1 MYAWKVF
8 PRVEDTVCGNNFHVN
23 SFCVKISHKS
33 RYNPA
38 KHQDLTVNLPQA
50 ASTAPPPSLV
60 RALRRVLRPLVRLML
75 ASGATYPWVSELL
88 KALFVEVA
96 EEDFRIDGK
105 PPTDSRVSL
114 VSGVHRKEVNRLRRE
129 KTSGAESVPSVVS
142 LGAQLVAVWLASPR
156 YLDESGRPRPL
167 ARFASEGGELSFEA
181 LVAGV
186 NSDIRPRVVLDEW
199 LRLGV
204 VHFDSE
210 QRVCLNVDAFVPAE
224 GFDEKAF
231 YFGHNLHD
239 HISAA
244 SHNLSGAPKPFLDRS
259 VHYDAL
265 SAASVTTL
273 AAQADKA
280 GMTALLAINKSAMA
294 LEQTDAGQAAPRQ
307 RITFGI
313 YFYSEPA
320 EAKDAAQSSAAAP
333 ALDTAGAKP

>member
-1 MYAWKVF
+1 M
-8 PRVEDTVCGNNFHVN
+8 N
-23 SFCVKISHKS
+23 SPEAV
-33 RYNPA
+33 
-38 KHQDLTVNLPQA
+38 
-50 ASTAPPPSLV
+50 STAPPPSLV

-75 ASGATYPWVSELL
+75 ARGATYPWVSELL
-88 KALFVEVA
+88 KVLFVEVA
-96 EEDFRIDGK
+96 EEDFRIGAK

-129 KTSGAESVPSVVS
+129 KISHGESAPSVVS
-142 LGAQLVAVWLASPR
+142 LGAQLVAVWLASSR

-167 ARFASEGGELSFEA
+167 TRFASDGGELSFEA

-244 SHNLSGAPKPFLDRS
+244 AHNLSGAPKPFLERS

-265 SAASVTTL
+265 SADSVAAL
-273 AAQADKA
+273 AAQSEKA
-280 GMTALLAINKSAMA
+280 GMSALLAINKSAMA
-294 LEQTDAGQAAPRQ
+294 LEQADADKPSPR
-307 RITFGI
+307 RRMTFGI
-313 YFYSEPA
+313 YFYSEAAEPDGGAQPA
-320 EAKDAAQSSAAAP
+320 DSIGAP
-333 ALDTAGAKP
+333 

>member
-1 MYAWKVF
+1 M
-8 PRVEDTVCGNNFHVN
+8 
-23 SFCVKISHKS
+23 
-33 RYNPA
+33 
-38 KHQDLTVNLPQA
+38 QLPEA
-50 ASTAPPPSLV
+50 NGTAPPPSLV

-75 ASGATYPWVSELL
+75 ARGATYPWVSELL

-96 EEDFRIDGK
+96 EEDRRVGSK

-129 KTSGAESVPSVVS
+129 KISRGESIPSAVS

-156 YLDESGRPRPL
+156 YLDENGRPRPL
-167 ARFASEGGELSFEA
+167 PRFASEGGELSFEA

-204 VHFDSE
+204 VHFDSA
-210 QRVCLNVDAFVPAE
+210 QRICLNVEAFVPAE

-244 SHNLSGAPKPFLDRS
+244 AHNLSGAPKAFLDRS

-265 SAASVTTL
+265 SAESVAAL
-273 AAQADKA
+273 AAQSEKA
-280 GMTALLAINKSAMA
+280 GMAALLAINKSAMA
-294 LEQTDAGQAAPRQ
+294 LEQADAGKPSPRQ
-307 RITFGI
+307 RMTFGI
-313 YFYSEPA
+313 YFFSEPA
-320 EAKDAAQSSAAAP
+320 QSAEAGPPDPSTGTP
-333 ALDTAGAKP
+333 

>member
-1 MYAWKVF
+1 MNIPDA
-8 PRVEDTVCGNNFHVN
+8 
-23 SFCVKISHKS
+23 
-33 RYNPA
+33 PA
-38 KHQDLTVNLPQA
+38 
-50 ASTAPPPSLV
+50 TAPPASLV
-60 RALRRVLRPLVRLML
+60 RALRHVLRPLVRLML
-75 ASGATYPWVSELL
+75 ARGATYPWVSELL

-96 EEDFRIDGK
+96 EEDFRIGTE

-129 KTSGAESVPSVVS
+129 KLSGGESVPSVVS
-142 LGAQLVAVWLASPR
+142 LGAQLVATWLASPR
-156 YLDESGRPRPL
+156 YLDESGHPWPL
-167 ARFASEGGELSFEA
+167 PRFASEGGELSFEA

-210 QRVCLNVDAFVPAE
+210 QRICLNVDAFVPAE

-244 SHNLSGAPKPFLDRS
+244 AHNLSGAPSPFLERS

-265 SAASVTTL
+265 SAESIAAL
-273 AAQADKA
+273 AAQSEKA
-280 GMTALLAINKSAMA
+280 GMSALLAINKSAMA
-294 LEQTDAGQAAPRQ
+294 LEEADAGQSTPRQ
-307 RITFGI
+307 RMTFGI
-313 YFYSEPA
+313 YFYAEPA
-320 EAKDAAQSSAAAP
+320 QPVADAQPVDAKGTP
-333 ALDTAGAKP
+333 R

>member
-1 MYAWKVF
+1 MNTPEA
-8 PRVEDTVCGNNFHVN
+8 PG
-23 SFCVKISHKS
+23 
-33 RYNPA
+33 A
-38 KHQDLTVNLPQA
+38 
-50 ASTAPPPSLV
+50 APPPSLV
-60 RALRRVLRPLVRLML
+60 RALRHVLRPLVRLML
-75 ASGATYPWVSELL
+75 ARGATYPWVSELL

-96 EEDFRIDGK
+96 EEDFRIDSK
-105 PPTDSRVSL
+105 SPTDSRVSL

-129 KTSGAESVPSVVS
+129 KVSRGESVPSVVS
-142 LGAQLVAVWLASPR
+142 LGAQLVAVWLASSR
-156 YLDESGRPRPL
+156 YVDEDGHPRPL
-167 ARFASEGGELSFEA
+167 ARFASEGGDLSFEA

-210 QRVCLNVDAFVPAE
+210 QRVCLNVDAFVPGE
-224 GFDEKAF
+224 GFEEKAF

-244 SHNLSGAPKPFLDRS
+244 AHNMSGAPKPFLERS

-265 SAASVTTL
+265 SAVSIEAL
-273 AAQADKA
+273 AAQAEKA

-294 LEQTDAGQAAPRQ
+294 LEQSDAGETSARQ
-307 RITFGI
+307 RMTFGI

-320 EAKDAAQSSAAAP
+320 QPPSAEPADGSSGTP
-333 ALDTAGAKP
+333 

>member
-1 MYAWKVF
+1 MGLS
-8 PRVEDTVCGNNFHVN
+8 TV
-23 SFCVKISHKS
+23 S
-33 RYNPA
+33 
-38 KHQDLTVNLPQA
+38 TMNLPEA

-75 ASGATYPWVSELL
+75 ARGATYPWVSELL

-96 EEDFRIDGK
+96 EEDFRIGSK

-114 VSGVHRKEVNRLRRE
+114 MSGVHRKEVNRLRRE
-129 KTSGAESVPSVVS
+129 KISRGESVPSVVS
-142 LGAQLVAVWLASPR
+142 LGAQLVAVWLASSR
-156 YLDESGRPRPL
+156 YVDENGRPLPL
-167 ARFASEGGELSFEA
+167 PRFASEGGELSFEA

-204 VHFDSE
+204 VHFDDA
-210 QRVCLNVDAFVPAE
+210 QRVCLNVQAFVPAE

-244 SHNLSGAPKPFLDRS
+244 THNLSGAPRPFLERS

-265 SAASVTTL
+265 SAESVAAL
-273 AAQADKA
+273 AAQSEKA
-280 GMTALLAINKSAMA
+280 GMAALLAINKNAMA
-294 LEQTDAGQAAPRQ
+294 LEQGDAGKPSPRQ
-307 RITFGI
+307 RMTFGI

-320 EAKDAAQSSAAAP
+320 EPVDAAPPDASP
-333 ALDTAGAKP
+333 GTP

>member
-1 MYAWKVF
+1 MKF
-8 PRVEDTVCGNNFHVN
+8 PE
-23 SFCVKISHKS
+23 
-33 RYNPA
+33 
-38 KHQDLTVNLPQA
+38 A
-50 ASTAPPPSLV
+50 AGTAPPPSLV

-75 ASGATYPWVSELL
+75 ARGATYPWVSELL

-96 EEDFRIDGK
+96 EEDFRIGTT

-114 VSGVHRKEVNRLRRE
+114 ISGVHRKEVNRLRRE
-129 KTSGAESVPSVVS
+129 KSSRRESVPSVVS
-142 LGAQLVAVWLASPR
+142 LGAQLVAVWLASSR
-156 YLDESGRPRPL
+156 YLDENGRPRPL
-167 ARFASEGGELSFEA
+167 PRFASEGGELSFEA

-204 VHFDSE
+204 VHFDSA

-244 SHNLSGAPKPFLDRS
+244 AHNLSGAPNSFLERS

-265 SAASVTTL
+265 SAESVAAL
-273 AAQADKA
+273 AAQSEKA
-280 GMTALLAINKSAMA
+280 GMAALLAINKNAMA
-294 LEQTDAGQAAPRQ
+294 LEQADADKPLPRQ
-307 RITFGI
+307 RMTFGI
-313 YFYSEPA
+313 YFYTELVDSA
-320 EAKDAAQSSAAAP
+320 DAAQPDASTRTP
-333 ALDTAGAKP
+333 